1 MADSLASIR
10 NEFDRGGDIELSRL
24 IEKYS
29 SDKRSGVQA
38 LVHRA
43 MRRQAY
49 ILSERERLEKMRVFE
64 HQYEAQGLVCGIDE
78 AGRGPLAG
86 PVVAGAVIL
95 PENCEI
101 LGLNDSKQLTEKKRE
116 ELYDEIQ
123 YKAIAV
129 GVGIIGPKRID
140 EINILQADYEAMREA
155 IRLLAEA
162 PAVLLNDAVTIP
174 MTDILQVPIVHGD
187 ARSVSIAAASV
198 IAKVTRD
205 RMMTDLDRMYPGY
218 GFAKNKGYGTADHIA
233 ALKKMGP
240 CDIHR
245 RTFITHF
252 V

>member
-1 MADSLASIR
+1 
-10 NEFDRGGDIELSRL
+10 
-24 IEKYS
+24 
-29 SDKRSGVQA
+29 
-38 LVHRA
+38 
-43 MRRQAY
+43 
-49 ILSERERLEKMRVFE
+49 
-64 HQYEAQGLVCGIDE
+64 
-78 AGRGPLAG
+78 
-86 PVVAGAVIL
+86 
-95 PENCEI
+95 
-101 LGLNDSKQLTEKKRE
+101 
-116 ELYDEIQ
+116 
-123 YKAIAV
+123 
-129 GVGIIGPKRID
+129 
-140 EINILQADYEAMREA
+140 
-155 IRLLAEA
+155 
-162 PAVLLNDAVTIP
+162 

>member
-1 MADSLASIR
+1 
-10 NEFDRGGDIELSRL
+10 
-24 IEKYS
+24 
-29 SDKRSGVQA
+29 
-38 LVHRA
+38 
-43 MRRQAY
+43 
-49 ILSERERLEKMRVFE
+49 
-64 HQYEAQGLVCGIDE
+64 
-78 AGRGPLAG
+78 
-86 PVVAGAVIL
+86 
-95 PENCEI
+95 
-101 LGLNDSKQLTEKKRE
+101 
-116 ELYDEIQ
+116 
-123 YKAIAV
+123 
-129 GVGIIGPKRID
+129 
-140 EINILQADYEAMREA
+140 MREA

-218 GFAKNKGYGTADHIA
+218 GFAKNKGYGTAGHIA

>member
-49 ILSERERLEKMRVFE
+49 ILSEREKLEKMRVFE

-155 IRLLAEA
+155 IRLLA
-162 PAVLLNDAVTIP
+162 
-174 MTDILQVPIVHGD
+174 D

-218 GFAKNKGYGTADHIA
+218 GFAKNKGYGTAGHIA

>member
-1 MADSLASIR
+1 M
-10 NEFDRGGDIELSRL
+10 
-24 IEKYS
+24 
-29 SDKRSGVQA
+29 
-38 LVHRA
+38 
-43 MRRQAY
+43 
-49 ILSERERLEKMRVFE
+49 
-64 HQYEAQGLVCGIDE
+64 
-78 AGRGPLAG
+78 
-86 PVVAGAVIL
+86 VAGAVIL

-218 GFAKNKGYGTADHIA
+218 GFAKNKGYGTAGHIA